1 MRVGLGFLLL
11 SLSLRGSGAQ
21 GGLTKASEITEV
33 QKAPPRDAAEEL
45 TQQTLRQ
52 TTPDIWAEV
61 RALRDRVVELRVELR
76 IMTERMKESRS
87 HVDDLKS
94 QLLVNKGHMEQLQRE
109 NSEEPKV
116 AFSTALTTTG
126 TLGPYNTDITL
137 KYSKVFTNV
146 GNAYNPATGLF
157 TAPVKGVYYFQFTVF
172 GYHVCTIGVQV
183 YKNSQQIMSNWEK
196 NEEVSPEYLTN
207 SLILELTAGDV
218 FHLRLRSGLCIFDD
232 TNNYSTFS
240 GSLLFPL

>member
-1 MRVGLGFLLL
+1 MSLTTNNICPLGHSPKAQSVYKAGQLYHLPFITVRGRNMRVGLGFLLL

-61 RALRDRVVELRVELR
+61 RALRDMVVELRVELR

-109 NSEEPKV
+109 NSG
-116 AFSTALTTTG
+116 TG
-126 TLGPYNTDITL
+126 RLLYLLISLPEM
-137 KYSKVFTNV
+137 
-146 GNAYNPATGLF
+146 
-157 TAPVKGVYYFQFTVF
+157 FQYT
-172 GYHVCTIGVQV
+172 Y
-183 YKNSQQIMSNWEK
+183 
-196 NEEVSPEYLTN
+196 
-207 SLILELTAGDV
+207 
-218 FHLRLRSGLCIFDD
+218 
-232 TNNYSTFS
+232 
-240 GSLLFPL
+240 